1 MVLSG
6 AKSNQSEAARV
17 TKHVSV
23 EIDEQMDAFIG
34 EQISHGNYASPSE
47 VIDAALKLLRS
58 RAEREAIAAAI
69 AEGEASGEPQE
80 FDFENFIEKKRML
93 RNR

>member
-1 MVLSG
+1 
-6 AKSNQSEAARV
+6 V

-34 EQISHGNYASPSE
+34 EQISHGNYGSPSE

-58 RAEREAIAAAI
+58 RAEIEAIAAAI
-69 AEGEASGEPQE
+69 AEGEASGEPEE
-80 FDFENFIEKKRML
+80 FDFNEFIEGKRKL
-93 RNR
+93 RNQR

>member
-1 MVLSG
+1 M
-6 AKSNQSEAARV
+6 

-80 FDFENFIEKKRML
+80 FDFGNFIEKKRML

>member
-1 MVLSG
+1 M
-6 AKSNQSEAARV
+6 

>member
-1 MVLSG
+1 M
-6 AKSNQSEAARV
+6 

-69 AEGEASGEPQE
+69 AEGEASGEPQG

>member
-1 MVLSG
+1 M
-6 AKSNQSEAARV
+6 

-34 EQISHGNYASPSE
+34 EQISHGNYDSPSE

-58 RAEREAIAAAI
+58 RAEIEAIVAAI
-69 AEGEASGEPQE
+69 AEGEASGEPEE
-80 FDFENFIEKKRML
+80 FDFNEFIEGKRKL
-93 RNR
+93 RNQR